1 MYSIIDHL
9 IWLVVYPPLW
19 KKYESWDGYSQYME
33 KYVPNHQS
41 AIMITELYK
50 IIIEAKNIYI
60 YLIILGWIKSIVP

>member
-1 MYSIIDHL
+1 
-9 IWLVVYPPLW
+9 
-19 KKYESWDGYSQYME
+19 ME

-60 YLIILGWIKSIVP
+60 YIYIYIWSS